1 MVCQKLNYTHQLE
14 RLLLVCFLSAECISC
29 ESRDR
34 NHIEQHLENS
44 RMNRSIQLLQNLS
57 AACRVP
63 SPQFKIT
70 LNWPHFDMWVSGY
83 VAIAFSIGN
92 KFSLLNWLLLK
103 EYRLQVWFAQ
113 FINKKKKKK
122 IAEYVQLIFFNQFS
136 MVDCALF

>member
-1 MVCQKLNYTHQLE
+1 MKMNGVSQVKLYPSSSE
-14 RLLLVCFLSAECISC
+14 RPFVGLFFCLSECISY

-44 RMNRSIQLLQNLS
+44 RMDRSIQLLQNLS

-63 SPQFKIT
+63 SPLFGIT

-92 KFSLLNWLLLK
+92 KFCVLN
-103 EYRLQVWFAQ
+103 
-113 FINKKKKKK
+113 
-122 IAEYVQLIFFNQFS
+122 
-136 MVDCALF
+136 